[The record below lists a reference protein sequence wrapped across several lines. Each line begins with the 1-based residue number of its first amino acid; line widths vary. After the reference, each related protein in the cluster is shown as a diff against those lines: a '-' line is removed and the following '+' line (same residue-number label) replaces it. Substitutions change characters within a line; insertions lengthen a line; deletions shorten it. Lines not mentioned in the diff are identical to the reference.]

1 MEEMSS
7 DIERIVLE
15 KLHASGKFALQMD
28 KSMDIS
34 GMRNLWQ
41 MCALQMET
49 SSEKMLFF
57 CKELPQRE
65 DIIRVVSDYLELKD
79 DWGGKTA
86 SVFALMEQLSC
97 SDIAKDL

>member
-28 KSMDIS
+28 ESMDIS

-41 MCALQMET
+41 MCAL
-49 SSEKMLFF
+49 
-57 CKELPQRE
+57 
-65 DIIRVVSDYLELKD
+65 
-79 DWGGKTA
+79 
-86 SVFALMEQLSC
+86 
-97 SDIAKDL
+97 

>member
-28 KSMDIS
+28 ESMDIS
-34 GMRNLWQ
+34 GMRNLADV
-41 MCALQMET
+41 CFVDGGIIRENVI
-49 SSEKMLFF
+49 F